1 MSPPPADP
9 AELLRRVFALL
20 DQMEQAQADKV
31 VDLARRLKPGL
42 TAEDIRNPH
51 DFPDLDDPDWHF
63 EDGQLAG
70 IQSVRFAIRGLS
82 RELVPDG
89 EASPV
94 GEEDGGPPRGGAG

>member
-1 MSPPPADP
+1 MTPPAVAA
-9 AELLRRVFALL
+9 AELLRQVLLLL
-20 DQMEQAQADKV
+20 DQMERAQADKV

-70 IQSVRFAIRGLS
+70 IQSVRFAIRSLS

-89 EASPV
+89 EASQAS
-94 GEEDGGPPRGGAG
+94 EEDGGPSPDGAG